1 MKSLRTGLVL
11 ITLLAAAGT
20 MTACGGGGGGND
32 YGGISGDLTASDLI
46 LIDVSVADFDGVAL
60 NQTIDFE
67 FSEALFPDSVRPDT
81 IQIREGPNYGKQVPG
96 YFRVGI
102 EEEGKGKSFV
112 RFYPQLPTL
121 PDLSDSGLQPGTPYR
136 IILPGLPQITTV
148 RNFTGDRLKNET
160 VVSFQTALTGSENLY
175 VDNFLDPLIPGESPG
190 VKFVNPPD
198 GALEVSTDNGIT
210 ITFTRRPLNPATVNS
225 TNITL
230 TMLSRSGV
238 VANRPVPGTPTLQQ
252 SLERVTVTFVS
263 KYPMADDAIYAL
275 HVDRRVEDLVGN
287 DMAPFDSTFTM
298 RDEPWKSTLIVL
310 EFTEAEKVTDMDPDN
325 TTAMWNEAVENA
337 LSGLFTAAGGTG
349 SSGNLEPLAN
359 VTLTTNHVGVELGVL
374 DPIDGTLYDEFHFR
388 KVEIKNGITVRVIG
402 NYTSSLR
409 GQLDPRNHAVKI
421 LSLFPMNING
431 VLNVSGGNG
440 DKAESY
446 TNTMSGSQLPIRYGG
461 IAGPGGGHGAN
472 CYTKT
477 TIAKAPGLDAVQPA
491 YCGYPGKGGGLS
503 VNTSYQY
510 GGGGGGAGN
519 RTAGTAGM
527 KGAVNYSQTSYQ
539 GKGGA
544 GGAARGGNLERE
556 PNVGGTGGGSG
567 SIGFYF
573 SYPNRV
579 SGAGGGGGGGAV
591 KLQSGAL
598 ITVGA
603 TGQILANGGMGGDT
617 GVYYYIQ
624 GGAGGGGS
632 GGSIKLSSTG
642 GVHFETGAT
651 LSVLGGAGGLF
662 KGTTYT
668 YYYGGVGGN
677 GGEGL
682 LRFEAADT
690 DDITGVSDA
699 KLTYKN
705 PSTGQFLPEGG
716 GAPSVGQTVWLN
728 LGVFDPSMEEW
739 KPGSPLHLRA
749 ETFGNSI
756 TYFAQM
762 AIEDE
767 SNPGNPYLEDMD
779 FNDPDGGTLNPNT
792 LSDWIELLD
801 ITDLNGYGYSF
812 IRLKIVFQLKWNQ
825 KYTDVLPFV
834 DRLAVPFRY

>member
-1 MKSLRTGLVL
+1 MKSLRTWLVV

-20 MTACGGGGGGND
+20 MTACGGGGGGSNV
-32 YGGISGDLTASDLI
+32 GGIPGTETASDLV

-67 FSEALFPDSVRPDT
+67 FSEDLFPDSVRPDT

-102 EEEGKGKSFV
+102 EEEGKSTRFV

-121 PDLSDSGLQPGTPYR
+121 PDLSDSGFQPGTPYR
-136 IILPGLPQITTV
+136 IVMPGIPKITTV

-160 VVSFQTALTGSENLY
+160 TVNFQTALAGSENLY
-175 VDNFLDPLIPGESPG
+175 VDNFLDPLIPGQSPG

-198 GALEVSTDNGIT
+198 GATEVSTDNEII
-210 ITFTRRPLNPATVNS
+210 ITFTRRPLNPATVNA

-238 VANRPVPGTPTLQQ
+238 VANRPVPGIPTLEQ
-252 SLERVTVTFVS
+252 SLDRVTVTFIS
-263 KYPMADDAIYAL
+263 KYPMADDAVYAL

-310 EFTEAEKVTDMDPDN
+310 EFTEAEKITDMDEDN
-325 TTAMWNEAVENA
+325 TTAMWNEAVEEA
-337 LSGLFTAAGGTG
+337 LSALFTAAGGTG
-349 SSGNLEPLAN
+349 TSGNLTPLAN
-359 VTLTTNHVGVELGVL
+359 ITLTPTNTPGVELGVL
-374 DPIDGTLYDEFHFR
+374 DPIDGTLYDEFYFR
-388 KVEIKNGITVRVIG
+388 KVDIPSGVTVRVLG

-409 GQLDPRNHAVKI
+409 GKLDPNHHAVKL

-431 VLNVSGGNG
+431 VLTVTGGNG
-440 DKAESY
+440 DICESA
-446 TNTMSGSQLPIRYGG
+446 TRTSALPMRYGG

-472 CYTKT
+472 CYTAT
-477 TIAKAPGLDAVQPA
+477 SSAKPPGLEAVQPA

-503 VNTSYQY
+503 TQSSYQY

-519 RTAGTAGM
+519 RTAGTAGTR
-527 KGAVNYSQTSYQ
+527 GGYPTTSYD
-539 GKGGA
+539 GTGGA
-544 GGAARGGNLERE
+544 GGAALGGNLERE
-556 PNVGGTGGGSG
+556 PNAGGTGGGSG
-567 SIGFYF
+567 SGGYYYY
-573 SYPNRV
+573 YPARNA
-579 SGAGGGGGGGAV
+579 SAGGGGGGGAI

-603 TGQILANGGMGGDT
+603 SGQILADGGNGGNNGP
-617 GVYYYIQ
+617 YYYLQ
-624 GGAGGGGS
+624 GGCGGGGS

-651 LSVLGGAGGLF
+651 LSVLGGSGGVFTGTYSYYAGGF
-662 KGTTYT
+662 
-668 YYYGGVGGN
+668 GGR
-677 GGEGL
+677 GGEGH

-690 DDITGVSDA
+690 DDITGIGYA

-728 LGVFDPSMEEW
+728 LGVFDPSMMQW
-739 KPGSPLHLRA
+739 KPGNPLHLRA
-749 ETFGNSI
+749 EPYGNDI
-756 TYFAQM
+756 TYLAQM

-779 FNDPDGGTLNPNT
+779 YNDPDGGTLNPNT
-792 LSDWIELLD
+792 LSDWVELAD
-801 ITDLNGYGYSF
+801 ITDLNGHGYSF